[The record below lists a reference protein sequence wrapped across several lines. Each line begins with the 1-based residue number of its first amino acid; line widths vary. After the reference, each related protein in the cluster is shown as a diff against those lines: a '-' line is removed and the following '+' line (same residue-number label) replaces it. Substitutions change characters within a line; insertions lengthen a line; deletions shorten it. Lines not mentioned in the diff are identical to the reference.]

1 MISIIITAK
10 PVILLN
16 IPSLM
21 VFVQTTKYYYT
32 SIICND
38 DIDSSTCTLVNVVEL
53 SSSKIT
59 KKKKIRNKTS
69 AESLQELP
77 NLIKVRP
84 LFTLSH

>member
-59 KKKKIRNKTS
+59 KKKKKLGTK
-69 AESLQELP
+69 LVQ
-77 NLIKVRP
+77 NLFKNCPI
-84 LFTLSH
+84 